1 MQADNVSFFSSFVM
15 PLFDLAIFLPHPILL
30 LGGRKAPKRNML
42 AAATAGL
49 AKNQIA

>member
-1 MQADNVSFFSSFVM
+1 MQADNVSFFSSCVM
-15 PLFDLAIFLPHPILL
+15 PLFGLAIFGAQPIFQS
-30 LGGRKAPKRNML
+30 GGRKAPKRNML